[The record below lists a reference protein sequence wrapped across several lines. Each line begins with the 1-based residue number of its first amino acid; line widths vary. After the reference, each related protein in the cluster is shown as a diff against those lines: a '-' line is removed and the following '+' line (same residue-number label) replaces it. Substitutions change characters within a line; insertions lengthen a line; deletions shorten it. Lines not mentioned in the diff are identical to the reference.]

1 MRAGGLRA
9 WAGLAVLA
17 LLTAQPVR
25 AQRVLPP
32 PGGAAPP
39 GINGALPPPAPPGPP
54 MPLLDGGVPPPA
66 DAHPAE
72 EHHDEAEGGP
82 LSGWFVTGE
91 YLLLHPRRNALDYA
105 VVSPDP
111 NLTPGGTIQSLDWHT
126 NSGFRVGAG
135 YQLPG
140 QPWQVGVVYTYLHSH
155 DDRTVGAPAGGEAF
169 ATLTRGGGV
178 DEVQT
183 AAGSTNLDFN
193 VIDLLAYR
201 PFTVGPNLNV
211 RPFVGGR
218 FAWIDQKLTAVYN
231 GGFSGAVNDVVS
243 SPVYFR
249 GGGLTGGARAF
260 WRWYNNFGLYG
271 RFTGSLLSGQFRN
284 FLTEANN
291 NGATPIVDVREQYYQ
306 IVPVMELGLGLAW
319 QGEHARF
326 SVGYELQN
334 WFNMVNSPTFP
345 SPSNIGLLGRR
356 FSDLSLE
363 GLAVQLGLFF

>member
-1 MRAGGLRA
+1 MRAGRLRA

-17 LLTAQPVR
+17 LLVASPVR

-32 PGGAAPP
+32 PSGV
-39 GINGALPPPAPPGPP
+39 PAPPSAPP
-54 MPLLDGGVPPPA
+54 LPLIDGGVPPPPGE
-66 DAHPAE
+66 HPPD
-72 EHHDEAEGGP
+72 EHPEEAERGW
-82 LSGWFVTGE
+82 LSGVFFLGD

-111 NLTPGGTIQSLDWHT
+111 NLTPGGSIQSLDWHT

-135 YQLPG
+135 YQLPDA
-140 QPWQVGVVYTYLHSH
+140 WQLGVTYTYLHSH
-155 DDRTVGAPAGGEAF
+155 DDRTVSAPPGGEAF

-193 VIDLLAYR
+193 VIDLLAAR
-201 PFTVGPNLNV
+201 PIDVGPTLNV
-211 RPFVGGR
+211 RIYGGGR

-243 SPVYFR
+243 SPVFFR
-249 GGGLTGGARAF
+249 GAGITGGAQAF
-260 WRWYNNFGLYG
+260 WRCYHNFGLYG
-271 RFTGSLLSGQFRN
+271 HFTGSLLSGQFRN

-291 NGATPIVDVREQYYQ
+291 NGVTPIVNVREQYYQ
-306 IVPVMELGLGLAW
+306 VVPVMELGLGVAW
-319 QGEHARF
+319 QGEHVRLG
-326 SVGYELQN
+326 VGYELQN
-334 WFNMVNSPTFP
+334 WFDMVNSPTFP
-345 SPSNIGLLGRR
+345 SPSNIGLPLRR

-363 GLAVQLGLFF
+363 GLAVQLAVLF

>member
-1 MRAGGLRA
+1 MRAGRLRA
-9 WAGLAVLA
+9 WAGLATLA
-17 LLTAQPVR
+17 LLVAGPAQ
-25 AQRVLPP
+25 AQGVLPP
-32 PGGAAPP
+32 PAGVTA
-39 GINGALPPPAPPGPP
+39 PPPAPP
-54 MPLLDGGVPPPA
+54 MPLLDGGVPPPP
-66 DAHPAE
+66 DGHPADDHPE
-72 EHHDEAEGGP
+72 EAERSW
-82 LSGWFVTGE
+82 LSGVFFTGE

-140 QPWQVGVVYTYLHSH
+140 DAWQLGVTYTYLHSH
-155 DDRTVGAPAGGEAF
+155 DDRTVSAPPGGEAF

-193 VIDLLAYR
+193 VIDLLAAR
-201 PFTVGPNLNV
+201 PIDVCPTLCV
-211 RPFVGGR
+211 RLYGGGR

-231 GGFSGAVNDVVS
+231 GGFSGAVNDIVS

-249 GGGLTGGARAF
+249 GAGVTAGAQAF
-260 WRWYNNFGLYG
+260 WKCYHHFGLYG

-291 NGATPIVDVREQYYQ
+291 NGVTPIVDVREKYYQ
-306 IVPVMELGLGLAW
+306 VVPVMELGLGVAW
-319 QGEHARF
+319 QGEHVRL

-334 WFNMVNSPTFP
+334 WFDMVNSPTFP
-345 SPSNIGLLGRR
+345 SPSNIGLPVRR

-363 GLAVQLGLFF
+363 GLAVQLGVLF